1 MFKILG
7 FLVLILGVGSVHAES
22 TMVFKE
28 GEHYTRLPASVA
40 NKGPIA
46 ELRKKSPQKIQIVE
60 FFSYGCGA
68 CFMLEPTFESWL
80 KTLPG
85 ASKVDVVRVPVVFHP
100 TWEPLARAYFVVE
113 GFHLVQKAHS
123 ALFEAVQVQ
132 HLDLT
137 DPVVLQEFL
146 LPIGVSKTQFNNT
159 YRSFNVDSKMKTAR
173 DLAKAYQITAIP
185 MLMVNGPEG
194 VFIPSQKLY
203 TKDLLQLLQFL
214 VKQQMQQLNKQ
225 S

>member
-7 FLVLILGVGSVHAES
+7 VLFFVITAGTACAEQ

-28 GEHYTRLPASVA
+28 GEHYTRLSSSVA

-46 ELRKKSPQKIQIVE
+46 DLRKKSPKKVQIVE

-68 CFMLEPTFESWL
+68 CFILEPTFETWL
-80 KTLPG
+80 KTLPSS
-85 ASKVDVVRVPVVFHP
+85 SKVDVMRIPVVFHP
-100 TWEPLARAYFVVE
+100 TWEPLARAYFVLE
-113 GFHLVQKAHS
+113 GANLVQKGHP

-137 DPVVLQEFL
+137 DPNALQQFL
-146 LPIGVSKTQFNNT
+146 LPIGVSQAQFNNT
-159 YRSFNVDSKMKTAR
+159 YRSFSVDTKMKTAR

-185 MLMVNGPEG
+185 MLMVNGPQG

-203 TKDLLQLLQFL
+203 TKELLQLLQFL
-214 VKQQMQQLNKQ
+214 VKEQVQQLNKQ
-225 S
+225 G